1 MDGMSVLPLIDEST
15 ILGLYQKNEGFS
27 GCKNHY
33 QMKSCEAAGNPS
45 GNQFQVNS
53 LSSAFLVTERE
64 TLR

>member
-1 MDGMSVLPLIDEST
+1 VAHSDRQLSHNPK
-15 ILGLYQKNEGFS
+15 KNEGFS
-27 GCKNHY
+27 GCKNQY